1 MGTRARRE
9 QEKENM
15 RNAILEA
22 ATKIIVSEGYEK
34 LSMRKIAEAIDYTP
48 TTIYIYYKDKAQ
60 IVDDISREV
69 YRKIVLNIKKVLD
82 GNKDIPADKQLELS
96 FKEFVE
102 TMTSNSEMGKAIIR
116 SGTRAIFG
124 PAENSDTPEEQ
135 GTAILQALLLKGL
148 LQSKLRKLDDN
159 IPWMLISALIGFAAN
174 AIENQLYLSTNWHE
188 IVNVYV
194 EMLMNG
200 LLPREEHNNGEFNLE
215 K

>member
-82 GNKDIPADKQLELS
+82 GNKDIPVDKQLELS

-102 TMTSNSEMGKAIIR
+102 TMTGNSEMAKAIIR
-116 SGTRAIFG
+116 SGTRSIFG
-124 PAENSDTPEEQ
+124 PAESSDTPEEQ
-135 GTAILQALLLKGL
+135 GIVILQALLLKGQ

-159 IPWMLISALIGFAAN
+159 IPWMLISSLIGFAAN

-200 LLPREEHNNGEFNLE
+200 LLLREEHNNGEFNLE